1 MFLHDFNKNEYLCR
15 QINRNLMVMVNAFNQ
30 QTIESLAYYV
40 YALIDP
46 RDNRIFYIGKGKGNR
61 IFQHAKDA
69 LYDEDKSLKL
79 DIIRSILREGKQV
92 GLYILRHN
100 LTEDTAYIVE
110 SVLIDLL
117 TYSKFNKT
125 NILANIVA
133 GHHQWDEGI
142 KDVDEIDSIYNCMKI
157 EVKQKETLLLVSL
170 NKSFD
175 QAKADGVYRRIDIY
189 EATRKYWK
197 IGKNAPQEIKYVLGV
212 YKGVVRSVIEITSW
226 EWTDVAE
233 DGTKFKSDRC
243 IFEGKLI
250 NDSTYL
256 NKDVSDY
263 PFGSGGAVRY
273 IRN

>member
-1 MFLHDFNKNEYLCR
+1 MEY
-15 QINRNLMVMVNAFNQ
+15 N
-30 QTIESLAYYV
+30 
-40 YALIDP
+40 
-46 RDNRIFYIGKGKGNR
+46 
-61 IFQHAKDA
+61 
-69 LYDEDKSLKL
+69 
-79 DIIRSILREGKQV
+79 
-92 GLYILRHN
+92 
-100 LTEDTAYIVE
+100 
-110 SVLIDLL
+110 
-117 TYSKFNKT
+117 
-125 NILANIVA
+125 
-133 GHHQWDEGI
+133 
-142 KDVDEIDSIYNCMKI
+142 
-157 EVKQKETLLLVSL
+157 
-170 NKSFD
+170 
-175 QAKADGVYRRIDIY
+175 RRIDIY

>member
-1 MFLHDFNKNEYLCR
+1 MSNINK
-15 QINRNLMVMVNAFNQ
+15 FNQ

-40 YALIDP
+40 YALVDP

-61 IFQHAKDA
+61 IFQHAKNA
-69 LYDEDKSLKL
+69 LDDSDQSLKL
-79 DIIRSILREGKQV
+79 DIIRSILSEGKQV
-92 GLYILRHN
+92 ALYILRHN
-100 LTEDTAYIVE
+100 LTEDTAYVVE

-117 TYSKFNKT
+117 TYNKFNKT

-142 KDVDEIDSIYNCMKI
+142 KDVDEIDALYNCMKI
-157 EVKQKETLLLVSL
+157 EVNRRDTLLLVSL
-170 NKSFD
+170 NKSFN

-212 YKGVVRSVIEITSW
+212 YKGVVRSVIEVTSW
-226 EWTDVAE
+226 QWTDVAD
-233 DGTKFKSDRC
+233 DGTRFKSNRC
-243 IFEGKLI
+243 IFEGKLL
-250 NDSTYL
+250 NDSAYL

-273 IRN
+273 IRDKFQF